1 MGAIAVIRVDIIV
14 GMIAIVCI
22 VVGLVVIIVGVIGIT
37 LGLIDIKSR
46 YNIYIYIVGVI
57 VGMIKKIIVGMIC
70 IVGIP
75 LLIG

>member
-22 VVGLVVIIVGVIGIT
+22 VVGLGLVVIIVGVIGIT

-46 YNIYIYIVGVI
+46 YNIYIYIYSR
-57 VGMIKKIIVGMIC
+57 C
-70 IVGIP
+70 HSRYD
-75 LLIG
+75 